1 LIDERAAEIWRTGMI
16 KTRSRCSVI
25 TGANRGLG
33 LEFVRQLVARGD
45 FVVGTC
51 RVPDG
56 ALELRELLADG
67 KGLILSLE
75 VSDRSAAEAAASE
88 VGGLQDTVDLLINA
102 AGVEDSAGSS
112 GPLGYLESDAL
123 VAIYVTNAVGP
134 ALVTQAFAGLLARSD
149 QAIVLNLTSSRGAI
163 DSAIASGKIGYAMS
177 KASLNMLTRKLA
189 LELHRDGTA
198 VVALSPGWVQ
208 TDMGGPDAPLTASES
223 VRSMLALTDRL
234 TLADTGAV
242 LDHDAVLA
250 GAEKR

>member
-1 LIDERAAEIWRTGMI
+1 
-16 KTRSRCSVI
+16 VI

-51 RVPDG
+51 RAQAR
-56 ALELRELLADG
+56 ALELRGLLKGG

-75 VSDRSAAEAAASE
+75 VSNRPAADAAASE
-88 VGGLQDTVDLLINA
+88 VARRQGAVDLLINA

-112 GPLGYLESDAL
+112 GPLGQLEGDAL
-123 VAIYVTNAVGP
+123 EAIYLTNAVGP
-134 ALVTQAFAGLLARSD
+134 ALVTQAFKRLLARSD
-149 QAIVLNLTSSRGAI
+149 QAVVLNLTSSRGAL
-163 DSAIASGKIGYAMS
+163 DSAVASGNIGYAMS

-189 LELHRDGTA
+189 LELHRDGTT
-198 VVALSPGWVQ
+198 VVAVSPGWVQ

-234 TLADTGAV
+234 NLDDTGAV
-242 LDHDAVLA
+242 LDHDTVLA
-250 GAEKR
+250 CAEKR

>member
-1 LIDERAAEIWRTGMI
+1 MARQ
-16 KTRSRCSVI
+16 RCSVI

-51 RVPDG
+51 RTPAG
-56 ALELRELLADG
+56 ARELC
-67 KGLILSLE
+67 GLLTGANGLVLSLE
-75 VSDRSAAEAAASE
+75 VSNRPAADAAASE
-88 VGGLQDTVDLLINA
+88 VARRRGPVDLLINA

-112 GPLGYLESDAL
+112 GPLGYLEGDAL
-123 VAIYVTNAVGP
+123 LGIYVTNAVGP
-134 ALVTQAFAGLLARSD
+134 ALVTQAFKGLLARSD
-149 QAIVLNLTSSRGAI
+149 QAVVLNLTSSRGAL
-163 DSAIASGKIGYAMS
+163 DSAVASGNIGYAMS

-189 LELHRDGTA
+189 LELHRDGTT

-234 TLADTGAV
+234 TLGDTGAV

-250 GAEKR
+250 CAEKR

>member
-1 LIDERAAEIWRTGMI
+1 MARQ
-16 KTRSRCSVI
+16 RCSVI

-33 LEFVRQLVARGD
+33 LEFVRQSVARGD

-51 RVPDG
+51 RTP
-56 ALELRELLADG
+56 ARAQELCGLLTG
-67 KGLILSLE
+67 GNGLILSLD
-75 VSDRSAAEAAASE
+75 VSNRPSADAAASE
-88 VGGLQDTVDLLINA
+88 VARRQGAVDLLINA

-112 GPLGYLESDAL
+112 GPLGYLEGDAL
-123 VAIYVTNAVGP
+123 VAIYLTNAVGP

-149 QAIVLNLTSSRGAI
+149 QAIVLNLTCSRGAI
-163 DSAIASGKIGYAMS
+163 DSAIASGNIGYAMS
-177 KASLNMLTRKLA
+177 KASLNMLTLKLA
-189 LELHRDGTA
+189 LELHRDGTT
-198 VVALSPGWVQ
+198 VVALNPGWVQ

-242 LDHDAVLA
+242 LDHDGVLA